1 MAITSRCSHSC
12 ITRILQ
18 KADWHIIYIWKQQRH
33 MHDSFLVTYAYNS
46 DHNITIGFTQPSYTI
61 PEDGESISVCLEV
74 DVSQQ
79 QTGVITLQ
87 IITVDVTA
95 TGRTDNPCIFRLYAI
110 AVSEAFIS
118 LTGMDDFMPVS
129 SNLTVE
135 FSEVQE
141 CITIPIFDDD
151 VVENAERFTVE
162 IISSDL
168 AVCVTIPSTTVLIS
182 DCSGINKEYLDSSQ
196 LIFSRFYLSW

>member
-1 MAITSRCSHSC
+1 
-12 ITRILQ
+12 
-18 KADWHIIYIWKQQRH
+18 
-33 MHDSFLVTYAYNS
+33 VTNFPVTHAYNS
-46 DHNITIGFTQPSYTI
+46 DYNITVGFAQPSYTI
-61 PEDGESISVCLEV
+61 REDGGNVSVCLEV

-79 QTGVITLQ
+79 QTGVITVQ
-87 IITVDVTA
+87 IITVNVTA
-95 TGRTDNPCIFRLYAI
+95 TGETNNLCIFHLYAI
-110 AVSEAFIS
+110 AESATFIS
-118 LTGMDDFMPVS
+118 LTAMDDFMLVS

-135 FSEVQE
+135 FTEVQE
-141 CITIPIFDDD
+141 CITIPIFRDD

-168 AVCVTIPSTTVLIS
+168 AVHMTIPSTTVLIS